1 MTTYVLDASA
11 GADLLLDTLGGR
23 SILGQLQSGAQWWV
37 PEHSFVEVA
46 SVLRRAELS
55 GLVDPART
63 AVALRSLSVAP
74 LHRVQIRPLLEEA
87 WSNRGHLTVYDAL
100 YVVLAEHLGATLV
113 TSDLRL
119 ARSPQPSVSVI
130 VA

>member
-11 GADLLLDTLGGR
+11 GADLLLDTLSGR
-23 SILGQLQSGAQWWV
+23 SILDQLESGAQWWV
-37 PEHSFVEVA
+37 PEHYFVEVA

-55 GLVDPART
+55 GLINSGKGSS
-63 AVALRSLSVAP
+63 ALRLLAAAP

-87 WSNRGHLTVYDAL
+87 WSKRGHLTVYDAL
-100 YVVLAEHLGATLV
+100 YVVLAEHLNATLV

-119 ARSPQPSVSVI
+119 ARSPQLSVAVI
-130 VA
+130 VP